1 MSNCDNSY
9 GKKKISRVKEI
20 GSAEGGN
27 GVLYIVT
34 GREGLSD
41 EGTFEQR
48 T

>member
-1 MSNCDNSY
+1 ME
-9 GKKKISRVKEI
+9 KKKISRVKEI